1 MSTISLRI
9 DEELKEKF
17 YSITES
23 IWIDSSTALRF
34 FINKVVENPEII
46 KMDLDKEL
54 LKDVM
59 KIGENSF
66 SEVWDNKEDEI
77 YSKLYKNV

>member
-1 MSTISLRI
+1 
-9 DEELKEKF
+9 
-17 YSITES
+17 
-23 IWIDSSTALRF
+23 LRF